1 MDLCGAYKDIFIDE
15 LQKDQVMWVPTE
27 PIKMKDFIGYIY
39 KWAQQSS
46 FYLEEYIK
54 KDTVKLICEG
64 VVERALQGTV
74 FNIYTIIDVFG
85 TISLLF

>member
-15 LQKDQVMWVPTE
+15 LQKDQAMRVPTE
-27 PIKMKDFIGYIY
+27 PIKMKDFIGYFY

-46 FYLEEYIK
+46 FLEEYIK

>member
-15 LQKDQVMWVPTE
+15 LQKDQVMQVPTE
-27 PIKMKDFIGYIY
+27 PIRMKDFIGYIY

-54 KDTVKLICEG
+54 KDTVKFICEG
-64 VVERALQGTV
+64 VVERALQ
-74 FNIYTIIDVFG
+74 
-85 TISLLF
+85 